1 MRRLERPAAWR
12 PTWRSVATRGRATSI
27 EVISPSP
34 ASGPPATL
42 NLRLHHDD
50 LIYIANDA
58 DDKVLIVDETAEL
71 GAGAAAPRQHVI
83 VMAKTA

>member
-1 MRRLERPAAWR
+1 
-12 PTWRSVATRGRATSI
+12 
-27 EVISPSP
+27 
-34 ASGPPATL
+34 
-42 NLRLHHDD
+42 LRLHHDD